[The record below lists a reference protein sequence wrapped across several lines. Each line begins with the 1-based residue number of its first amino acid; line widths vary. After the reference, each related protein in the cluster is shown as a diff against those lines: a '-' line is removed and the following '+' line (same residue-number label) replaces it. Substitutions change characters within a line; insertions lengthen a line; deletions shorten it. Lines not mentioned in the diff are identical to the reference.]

1 MIDLLAVQIG
11 DTVEYKN
18 YQCSASLE
26 QERFTGTY
34 QGFDFWAPDERPAE
48 LWIELIAHR
57 EDVKGMK
64 IRVRASQIT
73 NVWPGLAGKEKS
85 RG

>member
-48 LWIELIAHR
+48 LWIELIKHQ
-57 EDVKGMK
+57 EPMHGKL
-64 IRVRASQIT
+64 IRVRATQVT
-73 NVWPGLAGKEKS
+73 NIWPGLAGKEES
-85 RG
+85 HD